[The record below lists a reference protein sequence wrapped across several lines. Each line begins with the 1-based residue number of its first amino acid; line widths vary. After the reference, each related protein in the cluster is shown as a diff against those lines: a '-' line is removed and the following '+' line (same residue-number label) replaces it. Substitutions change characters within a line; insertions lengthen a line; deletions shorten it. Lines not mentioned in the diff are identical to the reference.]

1 MAWPVPQPVSTRV
14 DVLGPKDTNGFQ
26 FEYRSQKCGLRTALL
41 AGHVLVQTRSI
52 VSPWGFSIASCDSA
66 LQGYVVLH
74 CVLGFMDSRMKF
86 AAYSPQTAIWDLQ
99 SLLLAITCKSIS
111 LEN

>member
-1 MAWPVPQPVSTRV
+1 MSTRV

-26 FEYRSQKCGLRTALL
+26 SGYRSQKCGLRTASL

-52 VSPWGFSIASCDSA
+52 VSPRGFSIASRDSA
-66 LQGYVVLH
+66 LQGYAVLH
-74 CVLGFMDSRMKF
+74 RLLGFMDSRMKF
-86 AAYSPQTAIWDLQ
+86 AAYSPQTSIWDLQ
-99 SLLLAITCKSIS
+99 SLLLAITYKSIS